1 MQLLDPS
8 HPFFRPVWV
17 RVAVVALSIG
27 WGVVELVF
35 GSPGWAIL
43 FAAAGLYALWVF
55 VTYDGAAPPGDSPG
69 DSKD

>member
-1 MQLLDPS
+1 MRGKFLDPS

-17 RVAVVALSIG
+17 RVAVVGLSLG
-27 WGVVELVF
+27 WAVVELVF
-35 GSPGWAIL
+35 GSPGWAML

-55 VTYDGAAPPGDSPG
+55 VTDKAGAPSG